1 MGTLDKLKAYLNGDS
16 KAVTPSKS
24 NSKKKSTYTPSPEAK
39 RLYRLADMPLPEIKI
54 PGLAKELF
62 PFQNKGVAF
71 IERRKGRAIIG
82 DEPGLGKTAQALA
95 YLQLHPELRPAFIIS
110 PASLKFN
117 WAKEVFKWMEKRD
130 ENQLFMLFGK
140 KKKIVEEVSIKS
152 NGRLVL
158 NRCKMPDNGIF
169 IINYDIVANEETI
182 LADDEGNPI
191 LKKDKVQ
198 FVPIKNTGWFD
209 ILFDLAAEIVIT
221 DEAQLMA
228 NEKALR
234 TKYVSMLA
242 KDSPKYLALTGGLI
256 ENRPLEA
263 FNVINLVDP
272 SIFPSKWNFQHRYC
286 GAKHNGFGW
295 SFNGASNTR
304 ELHEKLKDICIRR
317 KKEDVLPDLPPKI
330 RTVVPI
336 ELTNRSDYEKAER
349 DLIEWIRSTKGNLK
363 AEKAANSE
371 ALVRINEM
379 KQLCSKG
386 KMTGVIDWIEDYLSN
401 DNKLVVFTTHTWVL
415 DAICN
420 HFKKCSVKVNGSV
433 TGVKRDQAVELFQSD
448 PKITLFVGDLEAAG
462 VGLTLTAAY
471 ATATVELGWNPSQ
484 HNQAEDRVHRI
495 GQTNDFVNAYYL
507 LARDTIEEELADIID
522 VKRKVV
528 NQVLDGDFDFPDDL
542 SLVAGLLQNMEEEND

>member
-16 KAVTPSKS
+16 KAVTPPKN
-24 NSKKKSTYTPSPEAK
+24 NSKKKSTYMPSPEAK

-95 YLQLHPELRPAFIIS
+95 YLQLHPELRPAFIIC

-130 ENQLFMLFGK
+130 ENQLFMLSGK

-158 NRCKMPDNGIF
+158 TRCKMPDNGIF

-209 ILFDLAAEIVIT
+209 ILFNLAAEIVIT

-256 ENRPLEA
+256 ENRPVEA
-263 FNVINLVDP
+263 FNVINLVDS
-272 SIFPSKWNFQHRYC
+272 SIFPSKWNFLQRYC
-286 GAKHNGFGW
+286 GAKHNGFVW
-295 SFNGASNTR
+295 SFKGASNTK

-317 KKEDVLPDLPPKI
+317 LTKDVLKDLPPII

-336 ELTNRSDYEKAER
+336 EITNRQEYEKAEQN
-349 DLIEWIRSTKGNLK
+349 LIEWIRSTKGDLK
-363 AEKAANSE
+363 AKKAANSE

-386 KMTGVIDWIEDYLSN
+386 KMEGVLNWIEDYLSN
-401 DNKLVVFTTHTWVL
+401 DSKLVVFTTHTWVL
-415 DAICN
+415 DMIVTK
-420 HFKKCSVKVNGSV
+420 FKKCSVKINGKV
-433 TGVKRDQAVELFQSD
+433 TGVKRDQAVELFQND
-448 PKITLFVGDLEAAG
+448 PKITLFVGDLKAAG
-462 VGLTLTAAY
+462 VGLTLTAAH
-471 ATATVELGWNPSQ
+471 ATATIELGWNPSQ
-484 HNQAEDRVHRI
+484 HNQAEKRVHRI

-542 SLVAGLLQNMEEEND
+542 SLVAGLLQNMGEEND